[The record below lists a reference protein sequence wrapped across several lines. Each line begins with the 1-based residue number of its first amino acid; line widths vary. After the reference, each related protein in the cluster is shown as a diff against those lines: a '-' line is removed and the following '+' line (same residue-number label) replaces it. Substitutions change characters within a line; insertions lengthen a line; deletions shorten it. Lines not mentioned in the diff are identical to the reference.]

1 MNLSYFVD
9 NNIME
14 SEMICDYCK
23 QKTESLFGLFDM
35 MVCSNCH
42 IEVSAQP
49 NLFVYTK

>member
-1 MNLSYFVD
+1 MYLSYFVD